1 MVKPVAGEI
10 VVVPFP
16 RTDSGKRR
24 PAFVIADLPGADL
37 ILCQITSRAHFDGF
51 AVTLDSSDCERGQID
66 QPCYIR
72 PPRLFSVEH
81 HIILHS
87 LGKVTE
93 AKLEEV
99 LKRAREFF
107 KDKMCNALTKR
118 VGKIH
123 TPPLPMVTFGD
134 SSSIVPSRT
143 GIFRRSR
150 SIFGN

>member
-10 VVVPFP
+10 VVIPFP

-37 ILCQITSRAHFDGF
+37 ILCQITSRAHSDGF
-51 AVTLDSSDCERGQID
+51 AVALDYSDCERGQID
-66 QPCYIR
+66 QPCFIR
-72 PPRLFSVEH
+72 PQRLFSVEH

-93 AKLEEV
+93 AKLGEV

-107 KDKMCNALTKR
+107 ID
-118 VGKIH
+118 
-123 TPPLPMVTFGD
+123 
-134 SSSIVPSRT
+134 
-143 GIFRRSR
+143 
-150 SIFGN
+150 